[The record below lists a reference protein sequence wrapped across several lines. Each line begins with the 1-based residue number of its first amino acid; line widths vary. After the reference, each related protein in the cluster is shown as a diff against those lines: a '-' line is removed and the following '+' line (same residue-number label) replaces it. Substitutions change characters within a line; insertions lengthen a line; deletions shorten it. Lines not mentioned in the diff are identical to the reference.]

1 MSSSPIVNPLVAAG
15 LIPPDLADIL
25 AKPPEDAAIL
35 KKRSKRITGARELTA
50 NEYAERLREE
60 ERKKKEAEEKER
72 REGGSHEM

>member
-25 AKPPEDAAIL
+25 ATPPEDAAIS
-35 KKRSKRITGARELTA
+35 KKRSKHITGARELTA

-60 ERKKKEAEEKER
+60 ERKKLKKRKKKGRA
-72 REGGSHEM
+72 